1 MVVADLTEV
10 SDFLLKNLKNM
21 KNKEFNGFASEAQY
35 EAAFNAV
42 KNAIVEFDSLD
53 YFAVYGNPDNRTIDV
68 QAGSGL
74 NFTIDYDGS
83 IQNIECDYPFN
94 MFEVEMIQDI
104 YENAESIL
112 AVYEQ
117 YQPKEAN
124 V

>member
-1 MVVADLTEV
+1 
-10 SDFLLKNLKNM
+10 M